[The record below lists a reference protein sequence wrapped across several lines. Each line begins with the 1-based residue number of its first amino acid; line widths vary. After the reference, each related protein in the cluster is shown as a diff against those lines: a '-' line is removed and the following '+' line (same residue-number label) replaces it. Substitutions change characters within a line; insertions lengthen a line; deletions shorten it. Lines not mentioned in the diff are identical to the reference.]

1 MRFTVFGNFVILQPT
16 YYSYHLYMEK
26 RKILI
31 TGASKGLG
39 LAIAKKLSP
48 AYELILH
55 ASKKESFTSFE
66 PGCHILCADFTDAEQ
81 LTAFCRQLKKEHGE
95 SLYGVINN
103 AGLTYDKP
111 LNFQPEREIDAMLNV
126 NLRAPILICK
136 TAMKIFGLLNRGVII
151 NISSVVGESG
161 NAFQSVYAATKAGLT
176 ALSRSLAQEAAELN
190 DSHNI
195 RVLSVS
201 PGFIETDMTAGIPGK
216 IREKYLNMIPAKRFG
231 NVNDVADT
239 IAFLL
244 SDQASYIN
252 GTNIHING
260 GLI

>member
-1 MRFTVFGNFVILQPT
+1 
-16 YYSYHLYMEK
+16 MEK
-26 RKILI
+26 KKVLI

-39 LAIAKKLSP
+39 FAISKKL
-48 AYELILH
+48 AADYELILH
-55 ASKKESFTSFE
+55 ASKEESFTE
-66 PGCHILCADFTDAEQ
+66 KIPGSHILCADFADSDQ
-81 LTAFCRQLKKEHGE
+81 LAAFCKKLKKEHGD
-95 SLYGVINN
+95 SLFAVINN
-103 AGLTYDKP
+103 AGVTYDKP

-126 NLRAPILICK
+126 NLRAPIMICK

-161 NAFQSVYAATKAGLT
+161 NAFQSVYAASKAGLV
-176 ALSRSLAQEAAELN
+176 ALSRSLAQEAAALN

-201 PGFIETDMTAGIPGK
+201 PGFVETDMTAGIPDTIK
-216 IREKYLNMIPAKRFG
+216 DKYLNMIPAKRFG
-231 NVNDVADT
+231 KVDDIANT
-239 IAFLL
+239 IEFLL
-244 SDQASYIN
+244 SDKASYIN

>member
-1 MRFTVFGNFVILQPT
+1 
-16 YYSYHLYMEK
+16 MEK
-26 RKILI
+26 KKILI

-39 LAIAKKLSP
+39 LAISKKLS
-48 AYELILH
+48 ADYELILH
-55 ASKKESFTSFE
+55 ASKKESFSEIIPNAHF
-66 PGCHILCADFTDAEQ
+66 LYADFTDPEQ
-81 LTAFCRQLKKEHGE
+81 VAGFCKQLKKEHGDD
-95 SLYGVINN
+95 LYGVINN

-111 LNFQPEREIDAMLNV
+111 LNFQPDREIDAMLNV
-126 NLRAPILICK
+126 NLRAPIMICK

-176 ALSRSLAQEAAELN
+176 ALSRSLAQEAAALN
-190 DSHNI
+190 TDHSI
-195 RVLSVS
+195 RVLAVS
-201 PGFIETDMTAGIPGK
+201 PGFVQTDMTAGIPEK
-216 IREKYLNMIPAKRFG
+216 MKEKYLNLIPAKRFG
-231 NVNDVADT
+231 TVDDVAET

-244 SDQASYIN
+244 SDKASYIN